1 MSLAHWSRRVDA
13 LAQFKVRDVASPALD
28 HAARHHLFDVLR
40 AKDGEEIVVT
50 DGVGRWAFA
59 GVNAGAILRSSDV
72 GLDEPLADTV
82 LYLAPLKG
90 DRSEWAIAKITELG
104 VARVVPLLSE
114 RLATRFKGE
123 TRDKILNR
131 WRRVSDEAA
140 AQSRRT
146 YDLLIDAPVSVADV
160 PVHVAVC
167 DFDGDGDWSGVRAV
181 AIGPEGGFAPGE
193 WSDDRRR
200 LGLGPSVLRGE
211 TAAVVAGALLAFG
224 TGKWGFSLRGAADE

>member
-13 LAQFKVRDVASPALD
+13 LAQIKVRDVANPSLD

-50 DGVGRWAFA
+50 DGAGHWAFA

-72 GLDEPLADTV
+72 AVDEPLADTT
-82 LYLAPLKG
+82 LYMAPLKG
-90 DRSEWAIAKITELG
+90 ERSEWAVAKITELG

-123 TRDKILNR
+123 TRDKVLSR
-131 WRRVSDEAA
+131 WRRISDEAA

-146 YDLLIDAPVSVADV
+146 YDLLIDPPVGVADV
-160 PVHVAVC
+160 PADVAVC
-167 DFDGDGDWSGVRAV
+167 DFDGAGDWAGVRAV
-181 AIGPEGGFAPGE
+181 AVGPEGGFAPGE
-193 WSDDRRR
+193 WSSDRRR

-211 TAAVVAGALLAFG
+211 TATVVAGALLAFG
-224 TGKWGFSLRGAADE
+224 TGKWGFSLQGAADE